1 MFLDFTK
8 MQIMIHRKR
17 FSLLYSVCFRGQ
29 FKGASIYDVT
39 QISYPLSSLPLK
51 YNCFNY
57 NFMLS
62 VTKTNTL
69 LPFLYGQL
77 SDQWNCT
84 SHNIELLIRPWW
96 LGGRAYDQIH
106 IKNIELLHINTMSCP
121 IIFNSITIELTVPTY
136 CYCGFRLTLCYQST
150 WKNLYRYTLVP
161 LHSQTMSVA
170 ILCL

>member
-8 MQIMIHRKR
+8 MQIMIHRKC

-51 YNCFNY
+51 YNCFTY

-84 SHNIELLIRPWW
+84 SHNIEFLR
-96 LGGRAYDQIH
+96 
-106 IKNIELLHINTMSCP
+106 INTMSCP
-121 IIFNSITIELTVPTY
+121 IIFNSNTIELTVHTY